1 MRRISLLTKQFGLLL
16 LILVPS
22 LLWAQYGS
30 GDEGQYQILQARYG
44 TANRNIDVTQRLK
57 ELAQQDRTFR
67 MGNSTF
73 GTDPD
78 PGRLKVLRI
87 YARGRNGQTRMFEYT
102 EGSTVDGSLFTGW
115 GRGDWGNGGWNGG
128 WEGPGGGGD
137 DGEYQILQARYG
149 TANRNIDVTQRLREL
164 ARQDR
169 TFRMGNSTFG
179 TDPDPGRLKML
190 RIYARGRNGQTR
202 MFEYTEG
209 STVDGSLFTG
219 WGRGDW
225 GNGGWNGGWE
235 GPGGGGDDGEYQILS
250 ARYGT
255 PNRNIDVTQRL
266 KELARQDRTFR
277 MGNSTF
283 GTDPDPGR
291 RKVLRIYARG
301 RNGQQRMFEYA
312 EGSTVDGSMFTGW
325 GRGDWGNGGWN
336 GGWGDRGDR
345 DDRDDRRDRGDW
357 NDRGNNYGRLEILRA
372 TYGDGRRTQDVT
384 GRLRSMV
391 RNGSL
396 DIGVGNTSMGG
407 DPAPGSRK
415 TLWVSYAL
423 NGRRQE
429 TRVNEGGRLSIP

>member
-1 MRRISLLTKQFGLLL
+1 MRTVLLVLRQLSVMVALTA
-16 LILVPS
+16 VPCLAS
-22 LLWAQYGS
+22 AQYGS
-30 GDEGQYQILQARYG
+30 SDEGQYQILSARYG

-57 ELAQQDRTFR
+57 ELARQDRTFR

-78 PGRLKVLRI
+78 PGHLKVLRI
-87 YARGRNGQTRMFEYT
+87 YARGRNGEHRMFEYTEGSTVDGSLFTGWSRGDWGSGGWNGGWDGPGGGDDGQYQILSARYGTANRNIDVTQRLKELARQDRIFRMGNSTFGTDPDPGHLKVLRIYARGRNGRTRMFEYT

-115 GRGDWGNGGWNGG
+115 GRGDWGSGGWNGG
-128 WEGPGGGGD
+128 WDSDDYDRDEG
-137 DGEYQILQARYG
+137 Q
-149 TANRNIDVTQRLREL
+149 
-164 ARQDR
+164 
-169 TFRMGNSTFG
+169 
-179 TDPDPGRLKML
+179 
-190 RIYARGRNGQTR
+190 
-202 MFEYTEG
+202 
-209 STVDGSLFTG
+209 
-219 WGRGDW
+219 
-225 GNGGWNGGWE
+225 
-235 GPGGGGDDGEYQILS
+235 YQILS

-255 PNRNIDVTQRL
+255 ANRNIDVTQRL

-291 RKVLRIYARG
+291 RKVLRIYARA
-301 RNGQQRMFEYA
+301 RNGQQRMFEYP

-325 GRGDWGNGGWN
+325 GRGDWGYGGWQ
-336 GGWGDRGDR
+336 GGWGERGDR
-345 DDRDDRRDRGDW
+345 DDRDDW
-357 NDRGNNYGRLEILRA
+357 NDRGNNFGRLEILRA
-372 TYGDGRRTQDVT
+372 TYGDGRHNQDVT

-415 TLWVSYAL
+415 TLWVSYSV

-429 TRVNEGGRLSIP
+429 TRVSEGGRLTLP